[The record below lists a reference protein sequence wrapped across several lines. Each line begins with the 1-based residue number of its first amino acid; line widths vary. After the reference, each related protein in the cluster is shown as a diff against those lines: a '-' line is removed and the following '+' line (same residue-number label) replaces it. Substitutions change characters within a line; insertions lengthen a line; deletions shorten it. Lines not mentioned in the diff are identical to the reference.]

1 MKALVVVGTVCATLL
16 FVSTT
21 TTTGAAMGDSM
32 SLFSAMRNR
41 DPALQKEL
49 EGEFVRFIA
58 TYGKSYASKAEVP
71 SRFEQFAKNYLMIK
85 EHNAR
90 GNEVTFKMAVN
101 HMADLHES
109 EVRTGI
115 KVDEATL
122 LEFQRT
128 QLTQNQ
134 TGNFTPTYYPPI
146 DWRNYDKVSP
156 VLD

>member
-1 MKALVVVGTVCATLL
+1 MKVLAVVGTVCATLL
-16 FVSTT
+16 YVSTT
-21 TTTGAAMGDSM
+21 TTTGGDSI
-32 SLFSAMRNR
+32 SLFSTMEKR

-49 EGEFVRFIA
+49 EGEFVRFVA
-58 TYGKSYASKAEVP
+58 TYGKSYASKTEVP
-71 SRFEQFAKNYLMIK
+71 SRFEQFAKNYMLIK

-90 GNEVTFKMAVN
+90 GEEVTFKMAVN

-109 EVRTGI
+109 EVRSGI

>member
-1 MKALVVVGTVCATLL
+1 MKALAVVGTVCAAL
-16 FVSTT
+16 FYVSTT
-21 TTTGAAMGDSM
+21 TTTGADSM
-32 SLFSAMRNR
+32 SLFSTMEKR

-58 TYGKSYASKAEVP
+58 IYGKSYASKTEVP
-71 SRFEQFAKNYLMIK
+71 SRFEQFAKNYMLIK

-90 GNEVTFKMAVN
+90 GEEVTFKMAVN

-109 EVRTGI
+109 EVRSGI